1 MVVHETPLNYLVE
14 IVLRFLSAVVKP
26 LIFSGTNTCTPEA
39 DINILGRCPAIF
51 LPSNG
56 TWWLFSNGRSIFFLF
71 IFLSTIFQK
80 KIVRS
85 LHFYGARQSK
95 KCPDRYKRCVSS
107 RKNFRQKG
115 SFPYKI
121 CSCLRLFPRSSCKIG
136 NFLPLLLKKQYRKNH
151 SSTDFIPSYIHKF
164 CRYESMNLSV
174 RNIFNL
180 FQKFSRQLLPQIKPK
195 GTFLETGF
203 II

>member
-14 IVLRFLSAVVKP
+14 IVLRFLSTVVKP

-39 DINILGRCPAIF
+39 DINILRRCPAIF

-56 TWWLFSNGRSIFFLF
+56 TWWLFSNGRPIFSFSSSCRLF
-71 IFLSTIFQK
+71 FKRKSYGPCIFM
-80 KIVRS
+80 
-85 LHFYGARQSK
+85 ARASRK

-115 SFPYKI
+115 SLPQKI

-136 NFLPLLLKKQYRKNH
+136 NFLPLLPEKQYEYKELRA
-151 SSTDFIPSYIHKF
+151 P
-164 CRYESMNLSV
+164 
-174 RNIFNL
+174 
-180 FQKFSRQLLPQIKPK
+180 
-195 GTFLETGF
+195 
-203 II
+203 